1 MRRTNPAAIPAEPT
15 LLQHQQAHPA
25 LSASSTLQPHTDAH
39 GDSTRPLTLAATPAT
54 IVAMIRA
61 RVPTAAASGIQDH
74 SPPSVQPCDVALQE
88 DATEDEPNAQTLA
101 AANEYYEMQAH
112 PERYK
117 RYESFADALKDIL
130 EGTDDEGDDNEPDK

>member
-1 MRRTNPAAIPAEPT
+1 MIRVRIPTAT
-15 LLQHQQAHPA
+15 V
-25 LSASSTLQPHTDAH
+25 SST
-39 GDSTRPLTLAATPAT
+39 
-54 IVAMIRA
+54 
-61 RVPTAAASGIQDH
+61 QDCT
-74 SPPSVQPCDVALQE
+74 PPSVQPCDVALQE

-130 EGTDDEGDDNEPDK
+130 EDTDDEGDDDEPDE